1 MLGPFPKPLLA
12 PVALVRFR
20 VDRMHAN
27 LGLEAVHRRS
37 AERAASGA
45 AQVVQVL
52 VREGL
57 HPARVRRNESKNKS
71 HKAHISLSDCP
82 PVARKPYDPML

>member
-1 MLGPFPKPLLA
+1 MLGPFLQPLLA
-12 PVALVRFR
+12 PVALVRLR

-27 LGLEAVHRRS
+27 LGLEAVHRRCT
-37 AERAASGA
+37 ERAASGA

-57 HPARVRRNESKNKS
+57 HPARSKK
-71 HKAHISLSDCP
+71 
-82 PVARKPYDPML
+82 RKQKQTP